1 MEDMNVTYGFQS
13 TMTALPGRGDELVQL
28 VLSGLDEG
36 NPASSE
42 HCLVYLV
49 CRSATDPDV
58 VHLTEG
64 WTTEEDHHRLF
75 AGEAAQAMVARFA
88 GLLAT
93 EATSSDLTPVDG
105 KVVAR

>member
-1 MEDMNVTYGFQS
+1 MNATYGFQS
-13 TMTALPGRGDELVQL
+13 TMTALPGRGDELVRL

-49 CRSATDPDV
+49 CRSAADPDV

-75 AGEAAQAMVARFA
+75 AGEAAQAMVARFP
-88 GLLAT
+88 GLLAGEPVST
-93 EATSSDLTPVDG
+93 DYTPVAG
-105 KVVAR
+105 KVVTA

>member
-1 MEDMNVTYGFQS
+1 MNVTYGFQS

-42 HCLVYLV
+42 DCRVYLV

-75 AGEAAQAMVARFA
+75 ETEAAQAMVAQFA
-88 GLLAT
+88 GLLAG
-93 EATSSDLTPVDG
+93 EAAYTDYTPVDG
-105 KVVAR
+105 KLVAT